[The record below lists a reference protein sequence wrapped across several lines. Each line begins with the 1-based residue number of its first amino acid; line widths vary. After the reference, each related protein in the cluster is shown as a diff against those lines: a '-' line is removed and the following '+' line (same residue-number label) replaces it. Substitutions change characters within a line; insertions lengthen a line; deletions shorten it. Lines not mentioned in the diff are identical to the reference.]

1 MVPGVRPA
9 QSSGARIERVTTI
22 LAFLFV
28 LGVLV
33 FVHELGHFVAAR
45 RIGVRVL
52 TFSLGFGPKLVSTRR
67 GDTEYAI
74 SAIPLGG
81 YVKMAGESVDDPRS
95 GAPDE
100 FLSKTKWQRFQVL
113 IMGPVMNLVLSVVV
127 MAVVFVQGAEVPAY
141 HDAPPVIGVVKA
153 GSPAEKAGL
162 RRGDRILTV
171 ADNPVPTWDKFDLEI
186 GTRPNRELALTFVR
200 NGQTESA
207 TLQSSAEGKFEVG
220 DIGVGPDVTP
230 MVASLIK
237 GDIAE
242 KAGLKAGDL
251 LLAVNGE
258 PLTQPAQLTEAIS
271 RNAGKQTDILIK
283 RNGQEMHINVTPEKR
298 GDRGMIGIYFGQQT
312 KSYKP
317 GPLEAVKLSLQ
328 RNVEMGALIF
338 KTLGGLFA
346 GTTSPRQLMGP
357 VAIAQ
362 MSGESAALGVIPL
375 LMLMASISLN
385 LGLLNL
391 MPIPVLDGG
400 HILIM
405 ALEGIARRDFSAQ
418 VKEKMLLA
426 GFVLILLLMVT
437 VIYNDLT
444 RISWIERLMPWR
456 N

>member
-9 QSSGARIERVTTI
+9 CSPGARIERVTTI

-28 LGVLV
+28 LSVLV

-52 TFSLGFGPKLVSTRR
+52 TFSIGFGPKLISTRR

-113 IMGPVMNLVLSVVV
+113 IMGPLMNILLAVVV
-127 MAVVFVQGAEVPAY
+127 MAIVLAQGAEVPAY
-141 HDAPPVIGVVKA
+141 HDAPPLLGSVKA

-171 ADNPVPTWDKFDLEI
+171 AGSSVDTWDRFDIEI
-186 GTRPNRELALTFVR
+186 GTRPNRDVAITYMR
-200 NGQTESA
+200 GGQTEST
-207 TLQSSAEGKFEVG
+207 TLRPAASGKYEVG
-220 DIGVGPDVTP
+220 DIGALPDATP
-230 MVASLIK
+230 IVASLVK
-237 GDIAE
+237 GDVAE
-242 KAGLKAGDL
+242 KAGLKPGDL

-258 PLTQPAQLTEAIS
+258 PMTQPSQLTDAIS
-271 RNAGKQTDILIK
+271 RNAGKPTDILIRRK
-283 RNGQEMHINVTPEKR
+283 GEEMHINVTPQKR
-298 GDRGMIGIYFGQQT
+298 GDRGMIGIFFGQQT
-312 KSYKP
+312 KSFKP
-317 GPLEAVKLSLQ
+317 GPLEAVKLSVQ
-328 RNVEMGALIF
+328 RNIEFGGLIF
-338 KTLGGLFA
+338 KTLGGLFV

-362 MSGESAALGVIPL
+362 LSGESAAAGWMAL
-375 LMLMASISLN
+375 LTLMASISLN

-400 HILIM
+400 HIAIM
-405 ALEGIARRDFSAQ
+405 AMEGIARRDFSAQ